1 MNPTQI
7 GIVAFAGGVLV
18 GMAVVDA
25 VAGLVVIGLGA
36 VMLIMVTWMG
46 RDRSRRHR
54 GQSVREYLIG
64 RPDDDADR

>member
-36 VMLIMVTWMG
+36 VMLIMVTW
-46 RDRSRRHR
+46 RDET
-54 GQSVREYLIG
+54 VREGTGGNPSASI
-64 RPDDDADR
+64 